1 MLVSPYENSRVA
13 RRYAKHKHGKVLNP
27 SPQTVSCSSLVLCR
41 CPCTGVSTHKMP
53 QRGAPVEKPGV
64 EDPSIHSTLRSTA
77 RSTGRRSRPG
87 SAAIA
92 GGRPTHETARHSRP
106 GSAVVGG
113 RSKVRGRTQS
123 LVPVA
128 HEVHTHDCNE
138 VNQCPP

>member
-1 MLVSPYENSRVA
+1 M
-13 RRYAKHKHGKVLNP
+13 
-27 SPQTVSCSSLVLCR
+27 
-41 CPCTGVSTHKMP
+41 
-53 QRGAPVEKPGV
+53 EKPGV

-77 RSTGRRSRPG
+77 RSTGRRSGPG
-87 SAAIA
+87 SAAIG

-128 HEVHTHDCNE
+128 HEVHTHTTAMRLTNVLHRKAIRMFLFSTEHRGTAHRVSETLTRTAVLNYCVVTRDE
-138 VNQCPP
+138 RQDAQAVSLLQL